1 MLTKMY
7 TTMTSYYCHH
17 GLVVMLVLSFSSNL
31 VQYHR
36 AVVSSYVKINI
47 SLSLKAK
54 PLSDLIIEFRANREL
69 ALTLAVLDMFYLIL
83 KL

>member
-7 TTMTSYYCHH
+7 TTMISYYCHH
-17 GLVVMLVLSFSSNL
+17 GLVVMLVLLFSSNL

-36 AVVSSYVKINI
+36 AVVSSYVKIN
-47 SLSLKAK
+47 KAK